1 MLKSE
6 FANRLINLIALWG
19 LVTFVL
25 LNDNGISVDNPASI
39 IITIVLAILGTTYHL
54 YKLFKLNKE

>member
-6 FANRLINLIALWG
+6 FANRFISLLALWG

-25 LNDNGISVDNPASI
+25 VNDNGISVDNTALLI
-39 IITIVLAILGTTYHL
+39 LTIVLAVLGTTYHL
-54 YKLFKLNKE
+54 YKLFLNKE